1 MDYTKGIVRKVGLQK
16 ELTFP
21 RVGGVQDL
29 GGTGKKMHQGR
40 SLDQVGT
47 GGVLCLLALAW
58 HLTLHRSLWKWEEDR
73 HSEKLLWARDCN
85 PLNSQGKKGHFL
97 KQPLLDCGWGLRKER
112 PNC

>member
-1 MDYTKGIVRKVGLQK
+1 M
-16 ELTFP
+16 
-21 RVGGVQDL
+21 

-58 HLTLHRSLWKWEEDR
+58 RLTLHGSLWKSEEDR
-73 HSEKLLWARDCN
+73 HSEKLLWGKG
-85 PLNSQGKKGHFL
+85 LESLELTGKKGHFP
-97 KQPLLDCGWGLRKER
+97 KEQMLDCGWGLSKEH